1 MNCPT
6 SPCTISNIE
15 PGMYQFAV
23 TPNNDCGRSAGCQNT
38 VTAPVEGTYG
48 SKVKSMIE
56 LSYST
61 AAIRLIISIVIKI
74 TSTSR

>member
-23 TPNNDCGRSAGCQNT
+23 TPNNDCGKSAGCQNT
-38 VTAPVEGTYG
+38 VTALVEGMDP
-48 SKVKSMIE
+48 K
-56 LSYST
+56 
-61 AAIRLIISIVIKI
+61 
-74 TSTSR
+74 